1 MPNKKKKKIKFI
13 SKSNYY
19 VLEKRNKR
27 QFESRA

>member
-1 MPNKKKKKIKFI
+1 MPNKKKNINFI

-27 QFESRA
+27 QSESRA